1 MRLLLAILML
11 ALIIAMGATHAEV
24 PASSTVSAL
33 AALCKSDMKNCE
45 DQIGVIIMTGVQAQK
60 IPSCTIRLNLT
71 ELTGKI
77 LDWWQAHPDQAANPN
92 VLGVAN
98 ALYAIKPC

>member
-1 MRLLLAILML
+1 MRLLLAIVML
-11 ALIIAMGATHAEV
+11 ALIIAMGPTHAEV

-60 IPSCTIRLNLT
+60 IPSCTIRLNLPRVSVSGPARV
-71 ELTGKI
+71 EPPRRSRA
-77 LDWWQAHPDQAANPN
+77 DPSSR
-92 VLGVAN
+92 
-98 ALYAIKPC
+98 